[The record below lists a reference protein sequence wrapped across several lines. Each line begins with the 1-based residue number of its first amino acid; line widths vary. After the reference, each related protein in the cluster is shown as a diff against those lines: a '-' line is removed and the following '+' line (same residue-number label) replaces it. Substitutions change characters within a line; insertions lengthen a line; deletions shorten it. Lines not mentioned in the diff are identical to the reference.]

1 MSEDKL
7 HIKQLTL
14 DMGEDDLVY
23 FAIWGNDWM
32 DIYEGDKSKEH
43 PRWCYEQIPIETA
56 IRLRDFLI
64 YALKDVK

>member
-43 PRWCYEQIPIETA
+43 PTWFYEQIPIETA